1 MVKLQYDSFYKFI
14 VSLGLVL
21 VVFPMV
27 VFYFIFKETGEF
39 LISEMEFRE
48 LSAFSLR
55 FLENRDILWQYFFSF
70 FPVLCLI
77 SMGIGLLLFFYG
89 LLHWKKIQK
98 EYDAQIC
105 MKTKKDQKELEKM
118 SPIEIVTE
126 KIGETESVSTQ
137 KNDCRA
143 KLIKTMQIENL
154 FFEYLKKSLSSSY
167 QIEQHVKWKG
177 NHYDM
182 VAISF
187 EKEILYEVRYWRQ
200 YPDVGKFTCCY
211 NGFKERYE
219 IYKKNIFKK
228 VEARLVIVCP
238 ISELEKMKLRCTSF
252 LEKRIITDEDFEIL
266 YFAEEDL
273 QNNFVENLIR
283 MDR

>member
-27 VFYFIFKETGEF
+27 VFYFIFNETGGF

-55 FLENRDILWQYFFSF
+55 FLENRDILWQYFISF
-70 FPVLCLI
+70 FPVACVV

-89 LLHWKKIQK
+89 LFHWKKIQK

-105 MKTKKDQKELEKM
+105 MKPKKDQKELEKM

-126 KIGETESVSTQ
+126 KIVETENVNIQ
-137 KNDCRA
+137 KNDYRA

-154 FFEYLKKSLSSSY
+154 FYEYLKKSLSSSY

-187 EKEILYEVRYWRQ
+187 EKEILYEVRYWKQ
-200 YPDVGKFTCCY
+200 YPDAGKFTCCY
-211 NGFKERYE
+211 KGFKERYE
-219 IYKKNIFKK
+219 IYKKNISKK

-252 LEKRIITDEDFEIL
+252 LEKRITTDENFEIL
-266 YFAEEDL
+266 YFSEEDL
-273 QNNFVENLIR
+273 QNNFVENSIR
-283 MDR
+283 TDR

>member
-14 VSLGLVL
+14 VSLGIILL
-21 VVFPMV
+21 TLPIA
-27 VFYFIFKETGEF
+27 VFYLFVKEINIFFLSET
-39 LISEMEFRE
+39 E
-48 LSAFSLR
+48 LSLFSSFSLELLERRNALLR
-55 FLENRDILWQYFFSF
+55 FFFHLFPWLSVVCIGTGLTF
-70 FPVLCLI
+70 FL
-77 SMGIGLLLFFYG
+77 YG
-89 LLHWKKIQK
+89 LFKWKRIQK

-126 KIGETESVSTQ
+126 KIVETESVDTQ
-137 KNDCRA
+137 KNDYRA
-143 KLIKTMQIENL
+143 RLIKTMQIENL
-154 FFEYLKKSLSSSY
+154 FYEYLKKSLSSSY

-187 EKEILYEVRYWRQ
+187 EKEILYEVRYWKQ
-200 YPDVGKFTCCY
+200 YPDAGKFTCCY
-211 NGFKERYE
+211 KGFKERYE
-219 IYKKNIFKK
+219 IYKKNISKK

-252 LEKRIITDEDFEIL
+252 LEKRITTDEDFEIL